1 MEETKLDQ
9 LINEDRV
16 SNWIDVWSKKIRQTI
31 MTNFIDIVN
40 KSKLMK
46 PKDLKK
52 YVVDPYYKN
61 KKLLGIIKKLNDDFS
76 LDS

>member
-1 MEETKLDQ
+1 
-9 LINEDRV
+9 
-16 SNWIDVWSKKIRQTI
+16 

-46 PKDLKK
+46 PKDLQK

-61 KKLLGIIKKLNDDFS
+61 KKLLEIIKKLNDDFS

>member
-1 MEETKLDQ
+1 
-9 LINEDRV
+9 
-16 SNWIDVWSKKIRQTI
+16 